1 MDQEW
6 LWDITTCLWVV
17 EVSILKLHISQSFP
31 IINVIRAAIL
41 NHPSL
46 LTTSTNTYNPQLR
59 DLLHCCSSNHFHH
72 IVRPLFWRGVP
83 GDSHLVGLHGDTA
96 VICFVIVWSCCVC
109 PCASAPS
116 MKGDWVLCSSLVED
130 ERCGTIWLLAV
141 LRSALSPVQP
151 LLFLH
156 LDLHDETSVCG
167 GFVALD
173 LCYQLNLVG
182 DLCGDV

>member
-17 EVSILKLHISQSFP
+17 TEMMYRAELHISQSFP

-46 LTTSTNTYNPQLR
+46 LSTSTNTYNPQLR
-59 DLLHCCSSNHFHH
+59 DLLHCCSSNQFHH
-72 IVRPLFWRGVP
+72 IVRPLFWRGVQD
-83 GDSHLVGLHGDTA
+83 DSHLVGLHGDTA
-96 VICFVIVWSCCVC
+96 VVCFVIVWSCCVC

-116 MKGDWVLCSSLVED
+116 MEGDWVLCSSLVED

-141 LRSALSPVQP
+141 VRSALS
-151 LLFLH
+151 
-156 LDLHDETSVCG
+156 
-167 GFVALD
+167 
-173 LCYQLNLVG
+173 LCYSYI
-182 DLCGDV
+182 